1 MDEVDAEGGVDEEGL
16 RLRGGQT
23 ARGRITDVPDADGA
37 FEGVDGL
44 LVEDVGDEAV
54 VLLFHEALPVE
65 GDHAGGVLTAVLKHE
80 KTLVQL
86 GGGGAV
92 LAKDADDA
100 AHPSGL
106 PARSRRSDRD
116 QLGGRGVG
124 AAVDWRKTSASG
136 AAVADWDRGGGCFEP
151 RRGDRYDGRATATDS
166 ICETYLEDARGRAET
181 SAKERKRRAAAVIEE
196 AA

>member
-1 MDEVDAEGGVDEEGL
+1 MPRVDEEGL

-44 LVEDVGDEAV
+44 LVEDVGNEAV

-65 GDHAGGVLTAVLKHE
+65 GDHQAEAVLTAVLKHA

-92 LAKDADDA
+92 WRKMPMMPHIRVGCL
-100 AHPSGL
+100 
-106 PARSRRSDRD
+106 
-116 QLGGRGVG
+116 RGVG
-124 AAVDWRKTSASG
+124 GQIGISSEVGGRSG
-136 AAVADWDRGGGCFEP
+136 RRSTGGKP
-151 RRGDRYDGRATATDS
+151 RRRGRRWLTGIAAGSLNRDAAIDRGRATATDS

-181 SAKERKRRAAAVIEE
+181 SAKERKSTRGGVIEE